1 MPWSGDMHIWKQN
14 QGASMSR
21 TDWEVGRLVKDEV
34 RKKKKKDEVRGATE
48 ARS

>member
-34 RKKKKKDEVRGATE
+34 RKKKKKRWG
-48 ARS
+48 

>member
-34 RKKKKKDEVRGATE
+34 RKKKKDEVRDATE

>member
-1 MPWSGDMHIWKQN
+1 MHIWKQN

-34 RKKKKKDEVRGATE
+34 RDATE
-48 ARS
+48 TRS